1 PGGRGTRPLAGDG
14 EFLAALRELADAST
28 YCLSVC
34 TGSALLAG
42 CGALNGREATSN
54 KRALDWVTSCGEKV
68 LWRGQARWVA
78 DGKFYTSS
86 GVSAGMDMALGFV
99 ADRFGRERAAEIA
112 RQIEYRWND
121 DPDDDPFSE
130 NSRR

>member
-1 PGGRGTRPLAGDG
+1 
-14 EFLAALRELADAST
+14 
-28 YCLSVC
+28 
-34 TGSALLAG
+34 
-42 CGALNGREATSN
+42 
-54 KRALDWVTSCGEKV
+54 
-68 LWRGQARWVA
+68 
-78 DGKFYTSS
+78 
-86 GVSAGMDMALGFV
+86 MDMALGFV